1 MTRFDPTVARE
12 HVSRVWDLPSE
23 FGCERS
29 ANHVY
34 LNEIVSDRYQL
45 ISGLQ
50 VVRDELQ
57 FADRKTQS
65 DVFACGADFSAPS
78 VVTTVAHTTCG
89 DRINEDASRAYTAT
103 VASRFSTMSEVGSL
117 KTESFAPTGGG
128 TDDGATLAHVTVA
141 HQLDDSLRKRIYEGN
156 PQSYALVAFDVSTH
170 VGRADDDVLSFGLT
184 REAPWREPRAACGA
198 ILGTLAS
205 FNPENG
211 VHKRIRTDLGED
223 NYQFLREQRVHT
235 ADGIDITAAVA
246 AAIVCIQGLTNTA
259 RACINE
265 LDERAIAHLTATTVV
280 NRTSQ
285 CDPLIYL
292 ARATVFG
299 GTIRYQGLGTDARKY
314 SGRLVTRD
322 SDRRIEL
329 RYDGLPTEGVPV
341 TEQRFGLPL
350 SIRPVSLY
358 D

>member
-1 MTRFDPTVARE
+1 MTRFDSTLARQHVARFWE
-12 HVSRVWDLPSE
+12 LRSE
-23 FGCERS
+23 FGSERG

-45 ISGLQ
+45 INGLQ
-50 VVRDELQ
+50 VLRDELQ
-57 FADRKTQS
+57 FADRETQS
-65 DVFACGADFSAPS
+65 DMFACGADFGAPS

-89 DRINEDASRAYTAT
+89 DRINEDASRVYVST

-128 TDDGATLAHVTVA
+128 TDDGSTLAHVTVA
-141 HQLDDSLRKRIYEGN
+141 HQLDDPLRKRIYDGN
-156 PQSYALVAFDVSTH
+156 ALSYALVAFDLSTH
-170 VGRADDDVLSFGLT
+170 VGRADDDTLAFGLT

-198 ILGTLAS
+198 VMGTLAA

-211 VHKRIRTDLGED
+211 VHKRIRTDLGEA
-223 NYQFLREQRVHT
+223 NFQFLREQRVRT

-246 AAIVCIQGLTNTA
+246 SAIVCIQGVENTA
-259 RACINE
+259 RACIDE
-265 LDERAIAHLTATTVV
+265 LDERTVAHLTGTIVV

-285 CDPLIYL
+285 YDPIIYL

-314 SGRLVTRD
+314 SGRLVTHGG
-322 SDRRIEL
+322 DRRIEL
-329 RYDGLPTEGVPV
+329 QYDGIPTDSVPA
-341 TEQRFGLPL
+341 TEQRFNLPL